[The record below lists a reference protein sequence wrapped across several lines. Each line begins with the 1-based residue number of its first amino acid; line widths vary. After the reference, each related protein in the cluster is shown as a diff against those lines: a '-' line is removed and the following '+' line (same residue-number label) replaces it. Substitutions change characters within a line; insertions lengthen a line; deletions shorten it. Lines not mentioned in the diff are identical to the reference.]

1 MINKVRIIIFYI
13 LITLSAFFLLR
24 CKEKETQQPGT
35 DLHKNTGV
43 FVANEGT
50 FTFGN
55 ASLHYINL
63 TNDSLNTNIDIFK
76 QVNGRPLGDIFQSI
90 ALIDDK
96 LWLIVNNSGK
106 IEVIEPQTGVSVKTI
121 KGLRSPRYALKVS
134 PTKVYVSDLYSQSI
148 HCIDPLTMAV
158 TGSIRCSG
166 WTEEMLLQDGMVW
179 VCNHDRDYVY
189 IIDPDK
195 DQVTDSINVAFGGS
209 SILSDKQGM
218 IWLLCSGDELKNKT
232 GGLFGINPKDK
243 KIIHAIYFD
252 NTAFNPVK
260 LKQNLQQDS
269 LYFVYNGIYSLAKSG
284 TRLPQSAFILQPTGS
299 SFYGLA
305 VNPTTGELLV
315 ADALDYQSRGYVRRY
330 SSSGAYIKKYQ
341 VGVVP
346 GEFLFW

>member
-1 MINKVRIIIFYI
+1 MRIIIFWVLSI
-13 LITLSAFFLLR
+13 LLTLFLSR

-63 TNDSLNTNIDIFK
+63 TNDSLNTNSDIFK
-76 QVNGRPLGDIFQSI
+76 QVNGRPLGDIFQSM

-96 LWLIVNNSGK
+96 LWLVVNNSGK
-106 IEVIEPQTGVSVKTI
+106 IEVIEPKTGVSVKTI
-121 KGLRSPRYALKVS
+121 KGLRSPRYALKVN
-134 PTKVYVSDLYSQSI
+134 PNKVYVSDLYSQSI
-148 HCIDPLTMAV
+148 QCIDPLTMTV

-166 WTEEMLLQDGMVW
+166 WTEEMLLFDGLVW
-179 VCNHDRDYVY
+179 VCNHDRNYVY
-189 IIDPDK
+189 IIDPEK
-195 DQVTDSINVAFGGS
+195 DQVTDSIYVAFGGS
-209 SILSDKQGM
+209 SILSDKHGM

-243 KIIHAIYFD
+243 KIAHAIYFD
-252 NTAFNPVK
+252 NSAFNPVK
-260 LKQNLQQDS
+260 LKQNPEQDS
-269 LYFVYNGIYSLAKSG
+269 LYFVYKGIYALSKSG
-284 TRLPQSAFILQPTGS
+284 KALPQIAFVSQPTGS

-305 VNPTTGELLV
+305 INSTTGDLLV
-315 ADALDYQSRGYVRRY
+315 ADALDYQSKGYVRLY